1 MPEVTS
7 PSKKLI
13 AALEQY
19 SEELEAI
26 KMSLESAMTLFSVIR
41 EEKHKELKVFAET
54 HGSDVS
60 EQDGTLRFS
69 ISADKITDYRRL
81 NYHITSLQSSQRLM
95 PRNLLV
101 ALVCTYDA
109 FLGKLLRFILE
120 VKPGILDSSD
130 KQLSF
135 SELQQYTSID
145 AAREFIVE
153 KEIEG
158 VLRKSHI
165 DHFKWLENTL
175 GTPFNKGLES
185 WPEFVELT
193 ERRNLFVHT
202 DGLVS
207 SQYLKICKEH
217 KCRLKE
223 DVAVGVRLGVPKSYF
238 DASYYTLYEIG
249 IKLAHVIWRKLLKE
263 ELESIDDNLCA
274 FTFSLIEKRDYP
286 IAIRVLEFFTQSNM
300 AHHEEASRRVMLIN
314 LAQAYKWNKQLD
326 KCNALLDAHD
336 WSALH
341 HKFRLAVVVLR
352 EKWDE
357 AFALMRR
364 LKDDPEFKKAAY
376 KDWPLFKQLRKAE
389 GFSAV
394 YEECY
399 GESFG
404 SREEI
409 MAHESHGE
417 DSERGDVLN
426 EKSVNALGDLLPDCE

>member
-1 MPEVTS
+1 M
-7 PSKKLI
+7 L
-13 AALEQY
+13 
-19 SEELEAI
+19 
-26 KMSLESAMTLFSVIR
+26 LFSMMR
-41 EEKHKELKVFAET
+41 EQKHKELKVFAEM
-54 HGSDVS
+54 HGSDLS
-60 EQDGTLRFS
+60 EESGTLRFS
-69 ISADKITDYRRL
+69 IPADKITDYRRL
-81 NYHITSLQSSQRLM
+81 NYSITSLQSSQRLM

-109 FLGKLLRFILE
+109 FLGNLIRFILE
-120 VKPGILDSSD
+120 VKPGILDSSE

-135 SELQQYTSID
+135 SELQQFGSID
-145 AAREFIVE
+145 AAREFILE

-185 WPEFVELT
+185 WPDFVELT

-223 DVAVGVRLGVPKSYF
+223 NLPVGARLGVSKSYF
-238 DASYYTLYEIG
+238 DSSYYTLYEIG
-249 IKLAHVIWRKLLKE
+249 IKLAHVIWRKLFKDKE
-263 ELESIDDNLCA
+263 ELKSIDDNLCQV
-274 FTFSLIEKRDYP
+274 TFSLIEKRDYP
-286 IAIRVLEFFTQSNM
+286 IVIRVLEFFTQSNM
-300 AHHEEASRRVMLIN
+300 PHHEEVSKRTMLIN
-314 LAQAYKWNKQLD
+314 LAQAYKWNNQVD

-341 HKFRLAVVVLR
+341 HKFGLAVAVLR
-352 EKWDE
+352 EEWAE
-357 AFALMRR
+357 VFALMRR
-364 LKDDPEFKKAAY
+364 LKGDPEFKKAAY

-389 GFSAV
+389 DFPAV
-394 YEECY
+394 YEQCY
-399 GESFG
+399 GEPFG

-409 MAHESHGE
+409 TAHDSHE
-417 DSERGDVLN
+417 ENSEQVDALNDNPASASSASPGDR
-426 EKSVNALGDLLPDCE
+426 E